1 MMIELLGS
9 LICFLSGPLMED
21 IPSLATRPRLSLGLD
36 SVLSVSLVRVD
47 SQVNFKQNLLNI
59 IFYLL
64 SGDGRV

>member
-1 MMIELLGS
+1 MIELLGS